1 MARESEMYRLKL
13 EEILKAFP
21 RKRVLSVTDV
31 AKYLGMSKPWCYEHL
46 QKIRTN
52 SIYTVEDLARDLCQ

>member
-21 RKRVLSVTDV
+21 KKRVLSVNDICE
-31 AKYLGMSKPWCYEHL
+31 YLGKSRHWCYDNL